1 MIEPRMNGSSTALAQ
16 NTKAKNKTELTA
28 KNTTRG
34 RVQPPAGRPNGGVFR
49 LAGFD
54 TTPPNPGHNVDVPA
68 TQELATA
75 LTAVRARS
83 GSLAFAAGPRGTHKT
98 NRARV
103 GDFWSLTQA
112 RWFVTESR
120 VRSQTSSTRP
130 IQIS

>member
-1 MIEPRMNGSSTALAQ
+1 MIEPRMKGSSTALAQ
-16 NTKAKNKTELTA
+16 NTKANSKTELTA

-75 LTAVRARS
+75 LTAVSAWSGSLGFARVRS
-83 GSLAFAAGPRGTHKT
+83 GSLGFA
-98 NRARV
+98 
-103 GDFWSLTQA
+103 
-112 RWFVTESR
+112 R
-120 VRSQTSSTRP
+120 VRSGSLPARAERTKP
-130 IQIS
+130 IEPESATFGR